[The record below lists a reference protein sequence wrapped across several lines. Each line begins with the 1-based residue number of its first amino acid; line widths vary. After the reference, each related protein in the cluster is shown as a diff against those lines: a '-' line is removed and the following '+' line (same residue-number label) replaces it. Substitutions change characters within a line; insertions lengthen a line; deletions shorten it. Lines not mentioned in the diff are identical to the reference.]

1 MAVALLITAVAAT
14 LYFYCSGS
22 DKKTI
27 TSPST
32 CVNTSN
38 PLVSSNSKYPG
49 ENEFNDAINLS
60 DIDALLKY
68 PMNEKSEYQEIGD
81 IEEIQ
86 KTAEGFFMT
95 NYNVDFRNIKD
106 FKQKMLFYFSSSSN
120 GDEWVDKRISDI
132 DKFNIVSQ
140 GKFITSPSLIYVDND
155 YEIRVRGRLLIRYSS
170 ETKEEFLNKIGLAPD
185 RWYYRDLEIFLT
197 LAVDNRMWKR
207 RDWTYLGCKYLSQYE
222 KYQEG

>member
-1 MAVALLITAVAAT
+1 MNKSLIAAMAVALLITAVAAT

-106 FKQKMLFYFSSSSN
+106 FKQKCC
-120 GDEWVDKRISDI
+120 
-132 DKFNIVSQ
+132 
-140 GKFITSPSLIYVDND
+140 FIFPAAAMEMSGWIK
-155 YEIRVRGRLLIRYSS
+155 G
-170 ETKEEFLNKIGLAPD
+170 
-185 RWYYRDLEIFLT
+185 
-197 LAVDNRMWKR
+197 
-207 RDWTYLGCKYLSQYE
+207 
-222 KYQEG
+222 YQT